1 MDNNKFNDDKNI
13 IYYNNTNINFFVCI
27 YLDYIIN
34 CLKNFKDNIIIYI
47 KINFVFIYSQTIIT
61 NNSANKINVTYNF
74 VINKK

>member
-47 KINFVFIYSQTIIT
+47 KINFVFIYS
-61 NNSANKINVTYNF
+61 
-74 VINKK
+74 